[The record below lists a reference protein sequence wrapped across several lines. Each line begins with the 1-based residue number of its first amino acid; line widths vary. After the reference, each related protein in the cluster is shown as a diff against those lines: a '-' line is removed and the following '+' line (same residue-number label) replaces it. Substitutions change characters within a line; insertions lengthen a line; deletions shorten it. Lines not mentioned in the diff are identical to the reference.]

1 MRMLPTRA
9 NGQPAFGL
17 YMRGDD
23 GGFHP
28 FHLQVLTLG
37 PDGVEHVGAFFEAPR
52 CSRLFGLPERL
63 PPVSG

>member
-1 MRMLPTRA
+1 VPTRA

-23 GGFHP
+23 GAFHP

-37 PDGVEHVGAFFEAPR
+37 PDGVEHVGAFFGAEVFAT
-52 CSRLFGLPERL
+52 FGLPERL
-63 PPVSG
+63 PPVGG